1 MSPLTVVVLLSAC
14 LSLSRATPIPITH
27 ETDDTNESDMLM
39 LVGDNMTISC
49 DAPAYPPAMLFAQDL
64 DRDHYHVVFFG
75 KQQIDHHDVWS
86 VEGDLEGQLT
96 FTLHHVNID
105 NAANYVCNQ
114 PRKDEVNQRI
124 DVVGRQPEC
133 EAEMDGE
140 TGVARTGHCIL
151 RRKTAKGDVALDLT
165 LNVTDAAGQPIEIE
179 EFIEKRTYI
188 EAVFHVDG
196 GFRCHVEGLDH
207 AVGVQ
212 HCQNGLDEEE
222 EEEVAVDV
230 AVAVA
235 LAADEEVVAKVADI
249 DEAANAEEGEGNEG
263 QEEEEEEEV
272 VEEEEEE
279 ETTEEEAAGEAAEEE
294 TEGEEE
300 EEAAEET
307 AEEKAAEEAEE
318 EAEEKAEEKAG
329 AKEEEA
335 EAEAEAAVDPSR

>member
-64 DRDHYHVVFFG
+64 DRDHYHVVFYG

-96 FTLHHVNID
+96 FTLHNVNID

-165 LNVTDAAGQPIEIE
+165 LKVTDAAGQPIEIE

-196 GFRCHVEGLDH
+196 GFRCQVEGLDH

-222 EEEVAVDV
+222 EEEEVAVDV
-230 AVAVA
+230 AAA
-235 LAADEEVVAKVADI
+235 AADEEVVAKVADI
-249 DEAANAEEGEGNEG
+249 DEAANAEEAEGNEG

>member
-96 FTLHHVNID
+96 FTLHNVNID

-196 GFRCHVEGLDH
+196 GFRCHVEGIDH

-230 AVAVA
+230 AAA
-235 LAADEEVVAKVADI
+235 AADEEVVAKVADI
-249 DEAANAEEGEGNEG
+249 DEAANAEEAEGNEG

-318 EAEEKAEEKAG
+318 EAEEKAEEKVG